1 MKQGEKMIYFD
12 NAATSWPKPPETKKE
27 MLRAAERYGANPGR
41 GGYSFAKET
50 SAYMESARK
59 EIADFLGVIPS
70 RHLVFTS
77 GNTESANIVIKSCL
91 KPGDHALCTS
101 MEHNAVYRP
110 LKEMEKRGVELT
122 EVPYSSDQEIFLG
135 SIEEALRKNTRLI
148 AINHGSNV
156 FGALNPLSEIT
167 ATAKKYGIPVFADM
181 AQTAGFLDF
190 QSSVEGL
197 DFAAYAGH
205 KGLLGYG
212 GVGLLYIRDPQTVSP
227 LLHGGTGSLS
237 RLTNQPSI
245 LPSGFEAGT
254 RNLIGIGALLGGVRY
269 LKKRGLA
276 SVREHEMNCYQRF
289 REGLRALPH
298 IETYEADLREHLP
311 VISFNVKD
319 LSPAAVAS
327 ALDQKGGIC
336 SRAGLHCAPAAH
348 RVIGTEQRGTIRF
361 SFGPFNTAEE
371 VDFALNVLDGLRYP
385 L

>member
-12 NAATSWPKPPETKKE
+12 NAATSWPKPSETKEE

-41 GGYSFAKET
+41 GGYAFAKET

-70 RHLVFTS
+70 RHLIFTG
-77 GNTESANIVIKSCL
+77 GNTESANLVIKSCL
-91 KPGDHALCTS
+91 RPGDHAICTS

-110 LKEMEKRGVELT
+110 LKEREKHCVELT
-122 EVPYSSDQEIFLG
+122 EIPYSRDKETFLG
-135 SIEEALRKNTRLI
+135 SMEAAIKPNTRLI
-148 AINHGSNV
+148 AVNHGSNV
-156 FGALNPLSEIT
+156 FGAVTPLREVIDL
-167 ATAKKYGIPVFADM
+167 AKKYRIPVFADM

-190 QSSVEGL
+190 PAAAEGL

-212 GVGLLYIRDPQTVSP
+212 GIGLLYIRDPQIVSP
-227 LLHGGTGSLS
+227 LIHGGTGSLS
-237 RLTNQPSI
+237 RLTNQPRI

-276 SVREHEMNCYQRF
+276 SVREHEMNCYRRF
-289 REGLRALPH
+289 REGLRALNH
-298 IETYEADLREHLP
+298 IEIYEADLREHLP

-319 LSPAAVAS
+319 LPPAAVAL
-327 ALDQKGGIC
+327 ALDQKAGIC
-336 SRAGLHCAPAAH
+336 GRAGLHCSPSAH
-348 RVIGTEQRGTIRF
+348 RVIGTEQRGTLRF

-371 VDFALNVLDGLRYP
+371 VDIALNVLNDIR
-385 L
+385 